1 MPLERSRRWWHALDR
16 WQRAAI
22 FVWAVALVAL
32 GAKVVLRPYT
42 HTVYPIFVEAG
53 RAWQAGGDP
62 YDWRPG
68 LDAFRYSPL
77 VAALFVP
84 FGLLPDALGGVL
96 WRLLGAAAFV
106 VGIAWWSRAA
116 LPATRA
122 QRALLVLLPAPLA
135 FSNVHNGQA
144 NIHVIGLLLL
154 GVAAVARR
162 RFNLA
167 AACLAAACLLKLY
180 PIAVGLLLV
189 AIYPRRL
196 GLRLALMLAAGLLLP
211 FLMQRPDYVAARY
224 ADWVA
229 HMGVNDRQ
237 LLIRDVW
244 YRDAR
249 LLWSL
254 WVAPM
259 SYTTYQIVQAV
270 GAVVVAAACVWA
282 RRASLA
288 QPRLLA
294 LVLGL
299 GCCWMTA
306 LGPATESNTY
316 VLLGPSVAWLLLSG
330 RAERHPRALRLLW
343 LIAYGLLV
351 VSQTAAMLPRDL
363 GRTLHSLGPQP
374 LAALLLLVGQLYL
387 VWHATK
393 SQIRNPKPEG
403 NPQDQAPMT
412 QTRAA

>member
-1 MPLERSRRWWHALDR
+1 
-16 WQRAAI
+16 
-22 FVWAVALVAL
+22 
-32 GAKVVLRPYT
+32 
-42 HTVYPIFVEAG
+42 
-53 RAWQAGGDP
+53 
-62 YDWRPG
+62 
-68 LDAFRYSPL
+68 
-77 VAALFVP
+77 
-84 FGLLPDALGGVL
+84 
-96 WRLLGAAAFV
+96 
-106 VGIAWWSRAA
+106 
-116 LPATRA
+116 
-122 QRALLVLLPAPLA
+122 LA
-135 FSNVHNGQA
+135 FSNVHNGQS

-167 AACLAAACLLKLY
+167 AVCLAAACLLKLY
-180 PIAVGLLLV
+180 PIAVGMLLV
-189 AIYPRRL
+189 MLYPRRL
-196 GLRLALMLAAGLLLP
+196 GPRLAVMLALGLLLP
-211 FLMQRPDYVAARY
+211 FLMQRPGYVAAQY

-237 LLIRDVW
+237 LLIRAVW

-259 SYTTYQIVQAV
+259 SYATYQVVQAV
-270 GAVVVAAACVWA
+270 GAVVVAAACLWA
-282 RRASLA
+282 RRAGLPR
-288 QPRLLA
+288 QRLLA

-316 VLLGPSVAWLLLSG
+316 VLLGPSAAWLLLSG

-351 VSQTAAMLPRDL
+351 VSQTASMLPRDL

-374 LAALLLLVGQLYL
+374 LAALLLLGGQLYL
-387 VWHATK
+387 ALRRTK
-393 SQIRNPKPEG
+393 SEIRISKSETNSKDQIL
-403 NPQDQAPMT
+403 MT
-412 QTRAA
+412 KTSAA